1 MKFKFTLEKVL
12 RQRELQESLAERD
25 FAEAQNALN
34 DEVAKLENMIRVKED
49 SIRER
54 NELVQNTQTWGLS
67 VQQINQFLIGQDL
80 RIKLQNQRLS
90 EFEKVV
96 EAKREILRK
105 ASVEVKIIER
115 LKEKKLE
122 EFKREF
128 ERKEQSEIDELTA
141 LRFSRNENPLK
152 GSHEDG
158 I

>member
-1 MKFKFTLEKVL
+1 MKFKFSLEKVL
-12 RQRELQESLAERD
+12 RHRHLQESLAQRD
-25 FAEAQNALN
+25 FLEAQNILS
-34 DEVAKLENMIRVKED
+34 DEVAKLHNMIQIKED

-67 VQQINQFLIGQDL
+67 VQQINQFLSGQDL
-80 RIKLQNQRLS
+80 RINLQNQRLS
-90 EFEKVV
+90 ELEKVV

-105 ASVEVKIIER
+105 ASVEVKIIEK
-115 LKEKKLE
+115 LKQKKLE

-128 ERKEQSEIDELTA
+128 DRKEQNELDELSA

>member
-1 MKFKFTLEKVL
+1 MKFKFSLEKVL
-12 RQRELQESLAERD
+12 RQRELQESLAQRD

-34 DEVAKLENMIRVKED
+34 DEIAKLQNMIQIKED

-54 NELVQNTQTWGLS
+54 NDLVKNTQTWGLS

-105 ASVEVKIIER
+105 ASVEVKIIEK

-128 ERKEQSEIDELTA
+128 EREEQNEIDELTA

>member
-1 MKFKFTLEKVL
+1 MKFKFSLEKVL
-12 RQRELQESLAERD
+12 RQRELQESLAQRD
-25 FAEAQNALN
+25 LSEAMGLLN
-34 DEVAKLENMIRVKED
+34 DEIAKLENMIQVKED
-49 SIRER
+49 SIQQR
-54 NELVQNTQTWGLS
+54 NNLVQTTQTWSLS
-67 VQQINQFLIGQDL
+67 VQQINQFLNGQDV

-105 ASVEVKIIER
+105 AAIEVKIIEK
-115 LKEKKLE
+115 LKEKKLA

-128 ERKEQSEIDELTA
+128 ERKEQSELDELTA

>member
-1 MKFKFTLEKVL
+1 MKFKFGLEKVL
-12 RQRELQESLAERD
+12 RQRELQESLAQRD
-25 FAEAQNALN
+25 FAEAQNLLN
-34 DEVAKLENMIRVKED
+34 DEIAKLQSMTQTKED
-49 SIRER
+49 SIRQR
-54 NELVQNTQTWGLS
+54 NELVQNTQTWGVS
-67 VQQINQFLIGQDL
+67 VQQINQFLTGQDV
-80 RIKLQNQRLS
+80 RIKQQNQRLS

-105 ASVEVKIIER
+105 ASVEVKIIEK

-128 ERKEQSEIDELTA
+128 DRKEQNEIDELTA
-141 LRFSRNENPLK
+141 LRFSRNESPLK

>member
-1 MKFKFTLEKVL
+1 MKFKFSLEKVL
-12 RQRELQESLAERD
+12 RQRELQESLAQRD
-25 FAEAQNALN
+25 FAEAQNFLN
-34 DEVAKLENMIRVKED
+34 DEIAKLQNMIQVKEE

-54 NELVQNTQTWGLS
+54 NKLVQNTQTWGVS
-67 VQQINQFLIGQDL
+67 VQQINQFLLGQDV
-80 RIKLQNQRLS
+80 RIKQQNQRLS

-105 ASVEVKIIER
+105 ASVEVKIIEK

-122 EFKREF
+122 EFKLEF
-128 ERKEQSEIDELTA
+128 ERKEQNELDELTA

>member
-1 MKFKFTLEKVL
+1 MKFKFSLEKVL
-12 RQRELQESLAERD
+12 RQRELQESLAQKD
-25 FAEAQNALN
+25 FAEAQNQLN
-34 DEVAKLENMIRVKED
+34 DEIAKLQNMIQIKED

-54 NELVQNTQTWGLS
+54 NQLVQNTQTWGVS
-67 VQQINQFLIGQDL
+67 VQQINQFLLGQDL
-80 RIKLQNQRLS
+80 RIKQQNQRLS

-105 ASVEVKIIER
+105 ASVEVKIIEK

-128 ERKEQSEIDELTA
+128 ERKEQNELDELTA